1 MFQGQPEIL
10 AELIFSVCSLAFWF
24 SLYEI
29 HPHFLVADVAQT
41 VFHSL
46 TILSFIQ
53 ILSFLFS
60 AILCSTNHSGS
71 RGQAIQTGNLSR
83 ANYFFRGRLFQ
94 NLPAFTHSPELS
106 VVVFCVFFGLCIGF
120 IFGFDSEFIAVTG
133 GRIISLRISMTV
145 EEA

>member
-29 HPHFLVADVAQT
+29 YPHFLVADVAQT

-71 RGQAIQTGNLSR
+71 QGQAIQTGDLSL

-94 NLPAFTHSPELS
+94 NLPAFSHSPELS
-106 VVVFCVFFGLCIGF
+106 VVVFHVFFWSVYLF
-120 IFGFDSEFIAVTG
+120 YFWF
-133 GRIISLRISMTV
+133 
-145 EEA
+145 